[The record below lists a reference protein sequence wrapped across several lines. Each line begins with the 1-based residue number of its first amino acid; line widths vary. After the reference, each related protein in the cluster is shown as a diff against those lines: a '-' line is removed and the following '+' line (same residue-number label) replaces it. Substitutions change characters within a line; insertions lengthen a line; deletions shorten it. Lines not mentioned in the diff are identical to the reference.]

1 MYLANNT
8 RCDIAFATHQCARF
22 SNNPHEPHAKAVIH
36 IALYLNG
43 TKDLGTF
50 ITPDTPQ
57 MTLDCFADADFAGG
71 FKVEDPNDPRCVKSR
86 TGFVITLGITL
97 IIWGS
102 RPQSETAL
110 STMEAEYIAL
120 STAMRSL
127 VPLRWIFHELTQY
140 LPILP
145 HVTSVVHSPFF

>member
-1 MYLANNT
+1 MCT
-8 RCDIAFATHQCARF
+8 F
-22 SNNPHEPHAKAVIH
+22 SNNPREPHEKAVIH

-50 ITPDTPQ
+50 ITPDTSQ

-71 FKVEDPNDPRCVKSR
+71 FNVEDTNDPHCVKSR
-86 TGFVITLGITL
+86 TGFVITLGKTPV
-97 IIWGS
+97 IWGS
-102 RPQSETAL
+102 RLQSETAL

-145 HVTSVVHSPFF
+145 HGTSVVHSPFF